1 MESKFKNTLVCLS
14 GLRWKINRS
23 IIKNVIYKYPSKFLA
38 LPAFY
43 QLVCYTVWI
52 EACARQFSPRK
63 QRRLFALASFSILL
77 LGPPPSHPDSGVLRG
92 KIEEQRVMI
101 KMGEEVRRVTSDA
114 EWWEKGDGRR
124 GTRYGRW
131 ETRQDMS
138 KMGDKR
144 QETRNMRQEM
154 SHKEILILRHALV
167 VFLSSVNNAVTY

>member
-1 MESKFKNTLVCLS
+1 MPFYRRVIHHS
-14 GLRWKINRS
+14 GFFS
-23 IIKNVIYKYPSKFLA
+23 TVFLA
-38 LPAFY
+38 SLPFCV
-43 QLVCYTVWI
+43 LVHVYLQPSYLRST
-52 EACARQFSPRK
+52 FT
-63 QRRLFALASFSILL
+63 
-77 LGPPPSHPDSGVLRG
+77 PPPCGQAHPSCQCQSTPTPSQPDSGVLRG

-167 VFLSSVNNAVTY
+167 VFLSSGNNAVTY

>member
-1 MESKFKNTLVCLS
+1 MSYFFRRVTASCHFTDASYITEVFFQQFF
-14 GLRWKINRS
+14 LRLCPFASWFTCIFNPPTCDQ
-23 IIKNVIYKYPSKFLA
+23 PSH
-38 LPAFY
+38 
-43 QLVCYTVWI
+43 
-52 EACARQFSPRK
+52 
-63 QRRLFALASFSILL
+63 LL
-77 LGPPPSHPDSGVLRG
+77 LADKLTHPASVSQPPPPSQPDSGVLRG